1 MSDRLIEIVLPAE
14 KAARLRELIEA
25 NDAVQSWP
33 EPAEGMRTFKL
44 LVPAERVE
52 GVLDPLQAALGAAEG
67 FRAVV
72 LSVEAALPQ
81 PEPAEEKSGA
91 TAPEEAAP
99 APGPERIS
107 REELY
112 EDLSGYARTTRVFL
126 CTVVLSA
133 IVAAIG
139 LVRDSPAIVIGAMVI
154 APLLGPNAALA
165 LATTLGDAQL
175 TRRALKTNAIG
186 LLLATIVAFIAGLV
200 LDVDVAAA
208 EIASRTEIGL
218 GDLVLAL
225 AAGVAGALA
234 FTTGVPSA
242 LVGVMVAVALL
253 PPLVVF
259 GMLLAAAQ
267 PMQALNALM
276 LVACNLVGINLAGV
290 ATFLV
295 QGVSPRKWWEAE
307 RSKKIARRA
316 LAIWIILLITL
327 AALVLLSRVST
338 KLE

>member
-1 MSDRLIEIVLPAE
+1 
-14 KAARLRELIEA
+14 
-25 NDAVQSWP
+25 
-33 EPAEGMRTFKL
+33 
-44 LVPAERVE
+44 
-52 GVLDPLQAALGAAEG
+52 
-67 FRAVV
+67 
-72 LSVEAALPQ
+72 
-81 PEPAEEKSGA
+81 
-91 TAPEEAAP
+91 
-99 APGPERIS
+99 
-107 REELY
+107 
-112 EDLSGYARTTRVFL
+112 
-126 CTVVLSA
+126 
-133 IVAAIG
+133 
-139 LVRDSPAIVIGAMVI
+139 
-154 APLLGPNAALA
+154 
-165 LATTLGDAQL
+165 
-175 TRRALKTNAIG
+175 LKTNAIG
-186 LLLATIVAFIAGLV
+186 LLLATVVAFLAGLV

-295 QGVSPRKWWEAE
+295 QGVSPRTWWEAE

-338 KLE
+338 RLE